1 MNVVA
6 GKTVVLIVA
15 SNGYQPLEY
24 EISKKILTEAGITVV
39 TASDKAGG
47 AVASDTS
54 TTAVDITLEDL
65 QKSVTDYDGIFI
77 IGGPGALE
85 YLDNSLTANI
95 ITLAKK
101 NDIPYGAICISPR
114 ILAKADA
121 LRGKKATGWD
131 EDNALT
137 TIFAGFGV
145 LYQQEKDI
153 VTDGLVVTARDLKSA
168 VEFAQG
174 IIRVL
179 TKKALGNQNDS
190 KI

>member
-1 MNVVA
+1 VNVVA